1 MTSHSSRP
9 LLRALVLAV
18 LAPLLATGFTLA
30 SSSSAEAAWTN
41 ETNIH
46 HSKVQLCR
54 AKTRTG
60 WLVKLR
66 LNNRQAKHAHYGTL
80 FRERGKRTVSIKVR
94 GNRGKFSRTKA
105 LVWKRGDRLT
115 TMVSE
120 LNGVGAGGAA
130 AFWRISRCGA

>member
-1 MTSHSSRP
+1 MTSRSSRHG
-9 LLRALVLAV
+9 LHALVLAV
-18 LAPLLATGFTLA
+18 LVPLFAA
-30 SSSSAEAAWTN
+30 SFALVSSPAQAAWTN

-46 HSKVQLCR
+46 SAKAQLCK

-66 LNNRQAKHAHYGTL
+66 LNNRKGKHAHYGTL

-94 GNRGKFSRTKA
+94 ANRGKISRTKA
-105 LVWKRGDRLT
+105 LVWRRGDRLT

-120 LNGVGAGGAA
+120 LSGVGAGGGA
-130 AFWRISRCGA
+130 AFWQLARCGR